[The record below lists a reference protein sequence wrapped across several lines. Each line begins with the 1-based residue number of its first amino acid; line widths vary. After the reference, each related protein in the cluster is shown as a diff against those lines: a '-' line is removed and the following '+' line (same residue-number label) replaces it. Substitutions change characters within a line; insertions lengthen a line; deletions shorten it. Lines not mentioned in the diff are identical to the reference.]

1 MENFMS
7 YEQFAS
13 QFNELNAKN
22 LNSFFALTEK
32 SVARSQKLADI
43 NFAATQALLGETQ
56 ENLEAVL
63 AAKDPQALVAM
74 VQEGA
79 FEELG
84 TKIYAQQQAVAKVV
98 REAGEEVAELAEVG
112 VEQFQA
118 GLKDWVNAIAANAPA
133 GSDAFVSALKTS
145 VETTL
150 QGLGQFQ
157 AAAKEAAATAE
168 ANAEQAVKAF
178 KGQVASVKKA
188 TATTV
193 KAKPAARRTTRARK

>member
-1 MENFMS
+1 MS
-7 YEQFAS
+7 YEQFAA
-13 QFNELNAKN
+13 QFNELNTKN

-43 NFAATQALLGETQ
+43 NFAATQALLGEAQ
-56 ENLEAVL
+56 GNLETVM
-63 AAKDPQALVAM
+63 AAKDPQALVAL

-84 TKIYAQQQAVAKVV
+84 TKLYAQQQAVAKVV

-112 VEQFQA
+112 VDQFQA

-178 KGQVASVKKA
+178 KGQVATVKKA
-188 TATTV
+188 TV
-193 KAKPAARRTTRARK
+193 KPAARRTTRARK

>member
-1 MENFMS
+1 MS

-13 QFNELNAKN
+13 QFNELNTKN

-32 SVARSQKLADI
+32 SVARSQKLAEI
-43 NFAATQALLGETQ
+43 NFAATKAMLGETQ
-56 ENLEAVL
+56 GNLETVMS
-63 AAKDPQALVAM
+63 AKDPQALVAL

-79 FEELG
+79 LKELG

-178 KGQVASVKKA
+178 KGQVATVKKA
-188 TATTV
+188 AV
-193 KAKPAARRTTRARK
+193 KPAARRTTSARRK